1 MVPGDFPRP
10 RVAVLVARR
19 FLVVSVC
26 LSLTTWALSGC
37 GKSQPTVDPAPMK
50 VAIEQYLRQNNM
62 QLRIKDIE
70 RGPVVSGA
78 TATMNVSLT
87 HAELGGA
94 SVVWEFEFEQEPG
107 GTWRVLRHKN

>member
-1 MVPGDFPRP
+1 MAPDDLPQQRA
-10 RVAVLVARR
+10 AVLVARK
-19 FLVVSVC
+19 FLIVGVC
-26 LSLTTWALSGC
+26 LAVTAGALSGC

-70 RGPVVSGA
+70 QGPVVSGS

-94 SVVWEFEFEQEPG
+94 SVVWEFEFEQAPG
-107 GTWRVLRHKN
+107 GSWRVLRHTD

>member
-1 MVPGDFPRP
+1 MVPDDFPEQ

-19 FLVVSVC
+19 FLVVSAC
-26 LSLTTWALSGC
+26 LCLTTWALSGC
-37 GKSQPTVDPAPMK
+37 GESQPTVDPAPMK

-62 QLRIKDIE
+62 QLRIKDVE
-70 RGPVVSGA
+70 QGPVVSGT

-94 SVVWEFEFEQEPG
+94 SVVWEFEFEQGPG
-107 GTWRVLRHKN
+107 GSWRVLRHKD